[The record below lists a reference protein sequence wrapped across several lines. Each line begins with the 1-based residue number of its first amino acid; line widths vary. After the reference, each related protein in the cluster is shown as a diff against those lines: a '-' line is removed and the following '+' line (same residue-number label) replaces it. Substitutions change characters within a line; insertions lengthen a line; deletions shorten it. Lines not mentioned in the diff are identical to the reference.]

1 VSVDD
6 LLSGAPEHLTGLA
19 EDTLLVVD
27 PVTETEQG
35 GRGAY
40 RDLLKI
46 LKQTLRETENV
57 GLLYCR
63 RTTPPTRRRD
73 LTPGFADPV

>member
-46 LKQTLRETENV
+46 VNYPTLLAH
-57 GLLYCR
+57 G
-63 RTTPPTRRRD
+63 
-73 LTPGFADPV
+73 